1 MGFQFNWRERI
12 FDRSVKLTKSVFPIR
27 CNMLFY
33 VQSSHYFW
41 KCVTLSISN
50 YQYRYHNQYQSF
62 TPTFSTSST
71 PIVSRHACTIWRRKW
86 IIKSTHTHTE
96 YNPHKNCIAQWN
108 CCATL
113 LLLLLR
119 MPIIFS
125 VYVHNR
131 PLLVTLFY
139 YWNNLLNQSRTNLSL
154 YFHDFHISFENEQ
167 IDNVYNFHC
176 HHCCPHHFTHHKIL
190 VHFNYLIQLNMLII
204 FNLACVLFDLG
215 NELL

>member
-71 PIVSRHACTIWRRKW
+71 PIVSRRACTNWSRKW
-86 IIKSTHTHTE
+86 IIKSTHTHTHRIQSTQKLYRSME
-96 YNPHKNCIAQWN
+96 LLCHITIITIKNAYHFFCVCSQSTIA
-108 CCATL
+108 CDTIL
-113 LLLLLR
+113 LLEQLTESEQNQ
-119 MPIIFS
+119 PIIIFS
-125 VYVHNR
+125 RFPYIFRKWTNR
-131 PLLVTLFY
+131 
-139 YWNNLLNQSRTNLSL
+139 
-154 YFHDFHISFENEQ
+154 
-167 IDNVYNFHC
+167 
-176 HHCCPHHFTHHKIL
+176 
-190 VHFNYLIQLNMLII
+190 
-204 FNLACVLFDLG
+204 
-215 NELL
+215 